1 MLIIYKQLGCYLTSY
16 YFYFSE
22 KGLAIADIIERENNR
37 LLGAN
42 GDRGGVGLLSR
53 KKKKIEK
60 QGGFFTLNPSALS
73 QVIFGTWETMVV
85 KMTDAIFFFVF
96 FHNTIIVNHDE

>member
-53 KKKKIEK
+53 KKK
-60 QGGFFTLNPSALS
+60 
-73 QVIFGTWETMVV
+73 
-85 KMTDAIFFFVF
+85 D
-96 FHNTIIVNHDE
+96 

>member
-42 GDRGGVGLLSR
+42 SDRGGVGLLSR
-53 KKKKIEK
+53 KKKRLRNKED
-60 QGGFFTLNPSALS
+60 FSL
-73 QVIFGTWETMVV
+73 
-85 KMTDAIFFFVF
+85 
-96 FHNTIIVNHDE
+96 